1 MKLFDHTIKIK
12 PDLDSAYLSGIYV
25 PSKTEQKTVFED
37 DSNDNIDK
45 TSVLE
50 SLLCDVG
57 SK

>member
-45 TSVLE
+45 TSVL
-50 SLLCDVG
+50 DVTLHC
-57 SK
+57 